1 MEEKLIYQKIAD
13 IMKEIGAIGKTQKN
27 KTQGFMYRGIDDV
40 YSALQPL
47 LAKHEVFTI
56 PQVLEEHSEERQ
68 TKAGGTLIY
77 RILRI
82 QYTFF
87 TVDGSSVSC
96 IVIGEGMD
104 SGDKAA
110 NKAMAIGHKYALLQ
124 TFCIPTEDVK
134 DPDAESHEVKPKV
147 TELTVEQWNLIKL
160 LGAKKGLTENE
171 TKSLVQFCAGQNK
184 ISPRSTKIAE
194 LMLPV
199 AKFEIILNEYLDSLN
214 DKKIGE

>member
-40 YSALQPL
+40 YGALQPL

-87 TVDGSSVSC
+87 TVDGSSISC

-147 TELTVEQWNLIKL
+147 TELTVEQWNLIKK
-160 LGAKKGLTENE
+160 LGAEKELTENE
-171 TKSLVQFCAGQNK
+171 TKAIVQFCAGQNK
-184 ISPRSTKIAE
+184 ISPRSAKIAE

-199 AKFEIILNEYLDSLN
+199 AKFQLILDEYLDSLN
-214 DKKIGE
+214 DKKIGA

>member
-40 YSALQPL
+40 YGALQPL

-87 TVDGSSVSC
+87 TVDGSSISC

-110 NKAMAIGHKYALLQ
+110 NKAMAVGHKYALLQ

-134 DPDAESHEVKPKV
+134 DPDAESHEVKPKEI
-147 TELTVEQWNLIKL
+147 TIDQWNQIKSI
-160 LGAKKGLTENE
+160 GAGKKLTENE
-171 TKSLVQFCAGQNK
+171 TKALVQFCAGQNK
-184 ISPRSTKIAE
+184 ISPRSAKIAE
-194 LMLPV
+194 LMLP
-199 AKFEIILNEYLDSLN
+199 AANFQLILDEYLDSLN
-214 DKKIGE
+214 DNKIGE